1 MNIIKVNYNWEK
13 PRANISTAGAEKRHA
28 RRRKKTEGSSTF
40 FV

>member
-13 PRANISTAGAEKRHA
+13 PRANISTAGTGE
-28 RRRKKTEGSSTF
+28 RRDGAGEKTEGSLTF